1 MTSISNPDDI
11 KRFRQLTLLK
21 GLKLELAGLKLG
33 RGPSCYSR
41 IKREFGLRGNRQS
54 VYNQFSKMIQTR

>member
-1 MTSISNPDDI
+1 MTSISNPDHI
-11 KRFRQLTLLK
+11 KHFRHLTLLK

-33 RGPSCYSR
+33 RGKSCYSI

-54 VYNQFSKMIQTR
+54 VYDQFSKMMDTR